1 MYNFEDILYRN
12 ENGSK
17 KWNID
22 YIDKRFPKHK
32 SIYYPLFIADMDYKL
47 PEEITSKFT
56 EYIQTG
62 DFGYFD
68 VLEKFNNSISRW
80 YKRVNNIHIDKKW
93 IIPGIGTLASM
104 NIALKAT
111 IKKNSN
117 VLIFT
122 PVYGPFKDIV
132 INNKFNLTT
141 QKLYKKK
148 NRYYIDFNLLEK
160 NIVKNEIKCILMC
173 NPHNPSGRVWSF
185 EELNELVKICKKYDV
200 TLISDEVH
208 SDLVLDKGKF
218 TSMAQFFNT
227 YKNII
232 ISSSPNKTFNL
243 AGISSSYII
252 TSDNSIYENIE
263 SEFKKN
269 KLGINRV
276 GYEFSTICYNYGQDW
291 VEELTLNIKSNIKL
305 VKELLDLD
313 GINVMEPEAGYLLW
327 IKLDKVIN
335 TLDFVEK
342 LAQKTGVLVESGT
355 RFVDGEDGYI
365 RLNVATSK
373 NILLKS
379 MKELV
384 NFYREFNEV

>member
-148 NRYYIDFNLLEK
+148 NRYYIDFDLLEK
-160 NIVKNEIKCILMC
+160 NIAKNEIKCILMC

-327 IKLDKVIN
+327 IKLDKVTN

-384 NFYREFNEV
+384 NFYRAFNEV